1 MRLQAIVVCVGYA
14 DLLSH
19 SLALWHQGLDRLIVI
34 SDTKD
39 KATHDLCNA
48 HNVQMHI
55 TDIFY
60 SNGAR
65 FNKAAAMAEAV
76 LKYNLRAESEWFL
89 TFDADMVPPPNWRD
103 ILERADLKCGT
114 LYGAWRYQ
122 NPEKVQTPVLLMNRR
137 MPQHWVIGFFSLF
150 HVNDPHLP
158 PVNEPL
164 FDLHW
169 PHAGNYDTAFTN
181 RWPRGDQVILNNLP
195 LIHLGE
201 ERANWLGRGRK
212 AELHK
217 RVFSRRPHITI
228 FNHERMANPPQLL
241 VDQPVKNH

>member
-1 MRLQAIVVCVGYA
+1 MKLTGIVVCVGYH
-14 DLLSH
+14 DLLAH
-19 SLALWHQGLDRLIVI
+19 SLPLWHQGLDRLLVI
-34 SDTKD
+34 TSGTD
-39 KATHDLCNA
+39 KPTQDLCDR
-48 HNVQMHI
+48 HNVQTHV
-55 TDIFY
+55 TEIFY
-60 SNGAR
+60 QNGAR
-65 FNKAAAMAEAV
+65 FNKGAAMAEACH
-76 LKYNLRAESEWFL
+76 KHNLRAECEWFL
-89 TFDADMVPPPNWRD
+89 TFDADMVPPHNWRD
-103 ILERADLKCGT
+103 MLERADLKCGT

-150 HVNDPHLP
+150 HANDPHLP
-158 PVNEPL
+158 PPNEPL

-181 RWPRGDQVILNNLP
+181 RWAKHEQVILNNLH

-217 RVFSRRPHITI
+217 RVFARRPHITI
-228 FNHERMANPPQLL
+228 FGHERMANPPTLL
-241 VDQPVKNH
+241 VDQPVQS